1 LLDPYRTI
9 HTSGPWRKLLDW
21 QGKILFLGDVIGA
34 NTYLHALEAWLL
46 NYLEYSLARV
56 TIDGQEEE
64 VPIVDY
70 PGGCREWYG
79 QRKDAA
85 YFRKLEPLGLYRES
99 KVGEA
104 PVSVLDVREFTR
116 AMHEALSEDPE
127 LLLHKSACA
136 RCAQGRSRLT

>member
-1 LLDPYRTI
+1 M
-9 HTSGPWRKLLDW
+9 
-21 QGKILFLGDVIGA
+21 
-34 NTYLHALEAWLL
+34 
-46 NYLEYSLARV
+46 

-85 YFRKLEPLGLYRES
+85 YFRKLEPLGPYRES

-104 PVSVLDVREFTR
+104 SVSVLDVREFTC

-136 RCAQGRSRLT
+136 RCAQGRSRLTQWSVLKTLPAS